1 MCSLELVLLQQID
14 SDRID
19 FKRKEMELLE
29 NISSDTLTLLNELEN
44 ILENV
49 DTNIISTKRNNQNR
63 TIKQIVGHLVDSASN
78 NTHRAIHLQ
87 YQESPLIFPDYA
99 NLGVNDKW
107 IAIQDYNNYEWN
119 DLIQL
124 MKYTNI
130 HMANVI
136 KNIDTS
142 KLQNKWISA
151 LKDQYTLEEMIVD
164 YPLHFKIHLDQIK
177 ELIKK

>member
-1 MCSLELVLLQQID
+1 MK
-14 SDRID
+14 
-19 FKRKEMELLE
+19 FLE
-29 NISSDTLTLLNELEN
+29 NISSDTIKLINELEEILKN
-44 ILENV
+44 IDE
-49 DTNIISTKRNNQNR
+49 NIISTKRNNQNR

-78 NTHRAIHLQ
+78 NIHRIIHLQ
-87 YQESPLIFPDYA
+87 YQPIPLIFPDYA

-107 IAIQDYNNYEWN
+107 IAIQDYNNYNWN

-130 HMANVI
+130 HITNVI

-177 ELIKK
+177 ELIDK

>member
-1 MCSLELVLLQQID
+1 M
-14 SDRID
+14 
-19 FKRKEMELLE
+19 KLLE
-29 NISSDTLTLLNELEN
+29 NISSDTIKLINELEVILKN
-44 ILENV
+44 IDE
-49 DTNIISTKRNNQNR
+49 NIIGTKRNNQNR

-78 NTHRAIHLQ
+78 NTHRIIHLQ
-87 YQESPLIFPDYA
+87 YQPIPLIFPDYA

-107 IAIQDYNNYEWN
+107 IAIQDYNNYNWN
-119 DLIQL
+119 DLIHL

-130 HMANVI
+130 HITNVI

-151 LKDQYTLEEMIVD
+151 LEDQYTLEEMIVD

-177 ELIKK
+177 ELIDK